1 MKESV
6 IKWQTGE
13 PVGRCG
19 KFIITYKYFEGFTK
33 YITTA
38 IREGNTWYDTNY
50 DKLRVDVIAWYPIT
64 DIEPYQ
70 E

>member
-19 KFIITYKYFEGFTK
+19 KFIITYKHFECFTK

-38 IREGNTWYDTNY
+38 IREGDTWYDTNFN
-50 DKLRVDVIAWYPIT
+50 KLRVDVIAWCHMN
-64 DIEPYQ
+64 DIEPYK